1 MKIRVVRLY
10 ERQNCSESQKFSW
23 VFTVV
28 PVTEHLKLLLICLLS
43 DIMCP
48 QPTPDRVERCNAHDC
63 PAKWAV
69 GNWSG
74 VCIIYL
80 VMFQF
85 TIAIS

>member
-1 MKIRVVRLY
+1 MAPVK
-10 ERQNCSESQKFSW
+10 ER
-23 VFTVV
+23 
-28 PVTEHLKLLLICLLS
+28 LKLLLICLLS

-74 VCIIYL
+74 VCILFI
-80 VMFQF
+80 VIIITRPVHTMQKRGPE
-85 TIAIS
+85 